1 MKTQEMILAEIESNI
16 HMTVKRRSY
25 AYAGEHAG
33 WLDRAAKRLL
43 KVEDN
48 AVRVELFLRDGA
60 WPANHR

>member
-1 MKTQEMILAEIESNI
+1 MKTQGTILAEVESDI

-48 AVRVELFLRDGA
+48 AVRVDEWVVKTEPL
-60 WPANHR
+60 NS